1 MSEVEYILDRETM
14 MATFVIDT
22 AGSVNTIGQVFM
34 TDMEKAINRADKDKV
49 QGVILA
55 SGKKKSFLDGANLK
69 ELMTDASLQAIR
81 LAIIRYQDILAALAK
96 SPFPVV
102 TILDGQTAL
111 GGGLELLLWGCDHVF
126 ATPGSKLGQPEVNV
140 GLFPA
145 GGATRTLA
153 RVVGFKAA
161 VEMITTGR
169 VSSAESFANPA
180 FLTVCSSGDL
190 KRLAEAWIQENQGVI
205 NRNYDPD
212 FREPEPLPDE
222 EEQKIINAA
231 RFRYTICPDRPYLSA
246 VIDCIEEGLDLP
258 FDDAVRNEVEKF
270 VPLFEHPNTRNK
282 IDLFF
287 LMTSLGPRLAK
298 ADASKA
304 VKVGRIAV
312 IGAGLMGRGIAQ
324 VAADRGIKTT
334 LFDMD
339 ENVTKASVDS
349 LDRTLDKVV
358 SKGRWPK
365 ARKEA
370 VMSNIDWTTDYKEL
384 RNIPLVIECVFE
396 DLELKRK
403 ILAQVQAVNPEAIF
417 ASNTST
423 IPMADISQGALRPEQ
438 VVGMHFFSPVP
449 LMPLLEVIN
458 GHASSPA
465 AVATAVTVGRAMG
478 KTLILVGE
486 GPGFYTSRTF
496 GNFINNGFRLAELGI
511 SPWDVDFLALQAGF
525 PQGPL
530 HLYGT
535 TGGNVIYHA
544 CQFMASRIPDRI
556 KLPESLTKLYE
567 AGYIGAGKPS
577 FYLDERMMTRNESA
591 LEHIVSAKGLPVPN
605 NDEVKDIMLLG
616 MVNEAFWCMTNEILP
631 DYYSMDLGAVLGIG
645 FPDCW
650 HGPARYASLRGI
662 KNVKAR
668 LSELADKFQLASLAP
683 APEFDRLIACG
694 LDSHLI

>member
-1 MSEVEYILDRETM
+1 MSEVEYILDRESM
-14 MATFVIDT
+14 VATLIIDT
-22 AGSVNTIGQVFM
+22 AGPVNTIGQIFM
-34 TDMEKAINRADKDKV
+34 ADMEKALNRANKDKV
-49 QGVILA
+49 RGVILT
-55 SGKKKSFLDGANLK
+55 SGKKNSFLDGANLK
-69 ELMTDASLQAIR
+69 ELMTDASPQFIR
-81 LAIIRYQDILAALAK
+81 LALIRYQDILAALAK

-102 TILDGQTAL
+102 ATLNAQTAL

-126 ATPGSKLGQPEVNV
+126 ATPGSKMGQPEVNV

-145 GGATRTLA
+145 GGATGALA

-169 VSSAESFANPA
+169 VSPAESLANPT
-180 FLTVCSSGDL
+180 FLTMCPAEDL
-190 KRLAEAWIQENQGVI
+190 KPLAKAWINEHQGII

-212 FREPEPLPDE
+212 FQEPDSLAD
-222 EEQKIINAA
+222 EQKQQIINAA
-231 RFRYTICPDRPYLSA
+231 RSRYTICPDRPYLSA
-246 VIDCIEEGLDLP
+246 AIDCLEEGLKLP
-258 FDDAVRNEVEKF
+258 FEDAARNEVEKF

-298 ADASKA
+298 AEASKA
-304 VKVGRIAV
+304 VKVERIAI

-334 LFDMD
+334 LLDMD
-339 ENVTKASVDS
+339 QDVTKASVND
-349 LDRTLDKVV
+349 LDRTLEKMV
-358 SKGRWPK
+358 SKGRWSK

-370 VMSNIDWTTDYKEL
+370 VMSNINWTTDYGEL

-396 DLELKRK
+396 NLELKRK

-449 LMPLLEVIN
+449 LMPLLEVIK
-458 GHASSPA
+458 GPVSSPS
-465 AVATAVTVGRAMG
+465 AVATAVSVGRAMG
-478 KTLILVGE
+478 KTLILVGD

-530 HLYGT
+530 HIYGT
-535 TGGNVIYHA
+535 TGGTVIYHA
-544 CQFMASRIPDRI
+544 NHFMASRFPDRI
-556 KLPESLTKLYE
+556 KVPKSLTKLYE

-577 FYLDERMMTRNESA
+577 FYLDERTMTRNEAA
-591 LEHIVSAKGLPVPN
+591 LEHIVPAKGLPAPSN
-605 NDEVKDIMLLG
+605 EEAEDILLLG
-616 MVNEAFWCMTNEILP
+616 MVNEAFWCMTDGVLP

-662 KNVKAR
+662 KTVKAR
-668 LSELADKFQLASLAP
+668 LSELADKFQLASLRP

-694 LDSHLI
+694 LDSHLV